1 VLALIIFQDN
11 YKNCLNRA
19 KRAISADLFPA
30 KTLQAIEEDILST
43 LPDLHI
49 FHPKTGPLYQD
60 LVDMLCAWVV
70 SRADEGLGYVHGIA
84 KIAGMILLNMKPQQG
99 FVVMRNLLERHCL
112 RSFYSSVATKDDVS
126 VAV

>member
-1 VLALIIFQDN
+1 MIIFQDN
-11 YKNCLNRA
+11 YKHCLIRA
-19 KRAISADLFPA
+19 KRAISAD
-30 KTLQAIEEDILST
+30 TLQAIEEDILST

-70 SRADEGLGYVHGIA
+70 SRADEGLEYVRGIA

-112 RSFYSSVATKDDVS
+112 RSFYSSVATNDDVS
-126 VAV
+126 AAVWLESESD